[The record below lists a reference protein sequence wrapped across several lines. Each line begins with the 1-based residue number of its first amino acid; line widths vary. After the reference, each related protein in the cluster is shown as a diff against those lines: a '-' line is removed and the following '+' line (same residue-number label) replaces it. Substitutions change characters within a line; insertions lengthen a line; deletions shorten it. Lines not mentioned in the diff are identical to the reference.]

1 MAGIAKRTHTCKTP
15 HAYVAVVRPFFKK
28 NSGLWQEL
36 LHQTSFYLQRGQSL
50 CLCGFELLQF
60 FCEKQKRTAASKA
73 CASKQPLVYCEEKS
87 CKEKS
92 GGSAEHCSSPRS
104 CPCEKKK
111 KKFKLAGLLAAYNIP
126 RPGSGRTTGNTSAN
140 SGSLSDT
147 APVPHRL
154 SVVVSQTWN

>member
-1 MAGIAKRTHTCKTP
+1 MSTAKKSLAKKSLEDPRNT
-15 HAYVAVVRPFFKK
+15 AVP
-28 NSGLWQEL
+28 
-36 LHQTSFYLQRGQSL
+36 RG
-50 CLCGFELLQF
+50 
-60 FCEKQKRTAASKA
+60 AAH
-73 CASKQPLVYCEEKS
+73 V
-87 CKEKS
+87 
-92 GGSAEHCSSPRS
+92 
-104 CPCEKKK
+104 KKK

>member
-1 MAGIAKRTHTCKTP
+1 MVSGRNFSIRHLSTCREDNLSLS
-15 HAYVAVVRPFFKK
+15 VALSSC
-28 NSGLWQEL
+28 N
-36 LHQTSFYLQRGQSL
+36 
-50 CLCGFELLQF
+50 F